1 MADLD
6 LIVVD
11 DLEIHKKLV
20 DGLESGLNETLY
32 PGDERKIFA
41 EVQTSV
47 LTAFFVALNEKFNQR
62 FAKYAKGEI
71 LDAHG
76 ENEGCERL
84 SATASTDVERFIL
97 SAPLS
102 FNVVIPRGT
111 RVTADNEKYFATDN
125 VAVIYAG
132 STSVDVGI
140 TAQEGGSNYNGYSAG
155 KLNRLVDKI
164 EYIASVTN
172 LNGTSG
178 GDDGE
183 PYPEVDD
190 GVGDEH
196 YYERIRISKA
206 SKSTAGAE
214 DTYIFYAK
222 TADARIT
229 DVYPTSPSPGQVKLY
244 IALKDGEEPD
254 AALLKKLVE
263 ICSAK
268 DVRPLGDLVSAAAI
282 EQIPYDIELT
292 YYTTA
297 KEEASVVEEVEG
309 EGGAIERFIK
319 WQSESSKDINQDR
332 LRSEILKSDIKP
344 IGAERV
350 EIVKPVFTE
359 IERHQIAKFS
369 GRMKIRHVAE

>member
-11 DLEIHKKLV
+11 DLEVHKQLV

-62 FAKYAKGEI
+62 FAKYAKGKI

-229 DVYPTSPSPGQVKLY
+229 DVYPTSPNPGQVKLY

-254 AALLKKLVE
+254 AALLKKVVE

-369 GRMKIRHVAE
+369 GRMTIRHVAE

>member
-11 DLEIHKKLV
+11 DLEVHKQLV

-244 IALKDGEEPD
+244 IALKNGEEPD
-254 AALLKKLVE
+254 TALLKKVVE

-350 EIVKPVFTE
+350 EIVKPVFTK

-369 GRMKIRHVAE
+369 GRMTIRHVAE

>member
-254 AALLKKLVE
+254 AALLKKVVE

>member
-11 DLEIHKKLV
+11 DLEVHKQLV

-47 LTAFFVALNEKFNQR
+47 LTSFFVALNEKFNQR
-62 FAKYAKGEI
+62 FAKYAKGKI

-229 DVYPTSPSPGQVKLY
+229 DVYPTSPNPGQVKLY

-254 AALLKKLVE
+254 AALLKKVVE

-369 GRMKIRHVAE
+369 GRMTIRHVAE